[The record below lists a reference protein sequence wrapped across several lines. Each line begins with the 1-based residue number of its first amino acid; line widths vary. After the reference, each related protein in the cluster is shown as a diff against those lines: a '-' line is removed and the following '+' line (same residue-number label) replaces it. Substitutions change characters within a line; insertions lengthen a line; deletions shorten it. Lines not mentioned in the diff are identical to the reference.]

1 MNKAFNASRDG
12 CILHVLD
19 HSWPILSG
27 YGIRSRGLVAA
38 QQQLG
43 ESIIVVT
50 GPLHQ
55 LEDPMATEV
64 VIDGVRHFR
73 TPIVGKIQKASLRGR
88 WPLMREELVI
98 RMLRKRILEIIDEY
112 PVRIVYAHSPVL
124 CGLAGLQAARKKRI
138 PFIYEIRAFW
148 EDAAVDQNR
157 TTPAS
162 VRYRLARQLETYVA
176 RSADAVTGIST
187 HILSD
192 LESRSICSQKL
203 FHVPNGVDADRFSP
217 VPRDESLARELDLGD
232 APVLGFFGSLYRYEG
247 VSWVV
252 HAAAQLHARGCRFT
266 LLIGGRGEDEG
277 AVRDAIRECGAAQ
290 YVRLI
295 GQLPHEQILRYYSVV
310 DVIICPRRSVRITEL
325 VTPLKPLEA
334 MALEK
339 PVLASSVG
347 GLREVI
353 EHERTGL
360 LFHPEDASDFCLQ
373 AERLLASA
381 SLRKSLGVRGRQT
394 ILQQR
399 DWKVLARKYQ
409 EIYDFALA
417 PSVRSMEI

>member
-1 MNKAFNASRDG
+1 MNKALSAPRDG

-19 HSWPILSG
+19 HSWPIVSG
-27 YGIRSRGLVAA
+27 YSIRSRGLVAA

-43 ESIIVVT
+43 ESIMVVT

-55 LEDPMATEV
+55 LEDPMAGEV
-64 VIDGVRHFR
+64 VVDGVRHFR
-73 TPIVGKIQKASLRGR
+73 TPIVGKIQTASLRGR

-98 RMLRKRILEIIDEY
+98 RMLRNRILEIMDKY

-157 TTPAS
+157 TSPAS
-162 VRYRLARQLETYVA
+162 IRYRLARQLETYVA
-176 RSADAVTGIST
+176 RNADAVTGIAT

-192 LESRSICSQKL
+192 LESRSISSEKL
-203 FHVPNGVDADRFSP
+203 FHVPNGVDAERFSP
-217 VPRDESLARELDLGD
+217 LSRDESLARELDLGN

-247 VSWVV
+247 ISWAVR
-252 HAAAQLHARGCRFT
+252 AAARLHARGCRFT
-266 LLIGGRGEDEG
+266 LLIGGRGEDED
-277 AVRDAIRECGAAQ
+277 AVRDAIRECGATQ
-290 YVRLI
+290 YVRMI

-310 DVIICPRRSVRITEL
+310 DVLICPRRSVRITEL

-347 GLREVI
+347 GLRELI

-360 LFHPEDASDFCLQ
+360 LFRPEDASDFCLQ
-373 AERLLASA
+373 AERLLASQ

-394 ILQQR
+394 VLQQR
-399 DWKVLARKYQ
+399 DWKVLARRYQ
-409 EIYDFALA
+409 QIYDFALA
-417 PSVRSMEI
+417 PAERSGEM